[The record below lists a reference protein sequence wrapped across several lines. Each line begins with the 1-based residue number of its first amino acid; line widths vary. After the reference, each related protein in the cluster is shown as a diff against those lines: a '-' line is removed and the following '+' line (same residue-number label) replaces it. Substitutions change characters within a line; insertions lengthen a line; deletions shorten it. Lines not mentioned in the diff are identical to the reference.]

1 MTSPTTRRLRTTVAT
16 LGLTLALG
24 LAAAGPADAAV
35 RRPAPM
41 YSTMAACKA
50 ARATYTGSFVSPA
63 SQCGAMYDWTGTTLR
78 GYTFDYWSRY

>member
-1 MTSPTTRRLRTTVAT
+1 MTTATRRRGTAAAT
-16 LGLTLALG
+16 LALAFALG

-41 YSTMAACKA
+41 YKTMAACKA

-63 SQCGAMYDWTGTTLR
+63 SQCGAMYLETSKKLV